1 MTKTAL
7 ITGATGGL
15 GKAFAAVFAKHGY
28 ELVLTGRDE
37 KKLEEVKE
45 LAKRLGAKALTV
57 AADLT
62 AKEEQDRLFAQTR
75 EKGIAVDVLVNNAGF
90 GDFGLFFEG
99 DPEKQ
104 AEMVAVNIAAL
115 VRLTRL
121 FLPGMIE
128 RGGGRVM
135 NLAST
140 AAFQPG
146 PLMACYYATKAFV
159 LSFSE
164 AIALELEGTGVFVT
178 ALCPGPTSTGFERRA
193 SLTGRSMLF
202 SSLRPARA
210 EDVAE
215 YGFGC
220 LMKGKRVAVHGARN
234 KLMAFFAK
242 IMPRKLV
249 ARTVFRIQRR
259 RRPEKRNP
267 A

>member
-15 GKAFAAVFAKHGY
+15 GKAFAAVFAKNGY
-28 ELVLTGRDE
+28 ELILIGRDE
-37 KKLEEVKE
+37 KRLEEARALTE
-45 LAKRLGAKALTV
+45 GLGAKAQTI
-57 AADLT
+57 AADLA
-62 AKEEQDRLFAQTR
+62 AKEEPDRIFAWTR

-90 GDFGLFFEG
+90 GDFGLFFEC
-99 DPEKQ
+99 DPKKQ
-104 AEMVAVNIAAL
+104 REMIEVNIAAL

-128 RGGGRVM
+128 RGGGRVL

-164 AIALELEGTGVFVT
+164 AIALELAGTGVFVT
-178 ALCPGPTSTGFERRA
+178 ALCPGPTSTGFERQA
-193 SLTGRSMLF
+193 GLAGRSMLF
-202 SSLRPARA
+202 SSLKPARA
-210 EDVAE
+210 EAVAE
-215 YGFGC
+215 YGFRC

-234 KLMAFFAK
+234 RLMAFFAK
-242 IMPRKLV
+242 IMPRTLV
-249 ARTVFRIQRR
+249 AKTVFHIQRR
-259 RRPEKRNP
+259 K
-267 A
+267 

>member
-15 GKAFAAVFAKHGY
+15 GKAFAAVFAKNGFD
-28 ELVLTGRDE
+28 LILTGRDE
-37 KKLEEVKE
+37 NKLKEARE
-45 LAKRLGAKALTV
+45 LAEGFGAKAQTI

-62 AKEEQDRLFAQTR
+62 AKEEQDRIFDWTQ

-99 DPEKQ
+99 DAKKQ
-104 AEMVAVNIAAL
+104 REMIEVNIAAL

-164 AIALELEGTGVFVT
+164 AVALELAGTGVFVT

-202 SSLRPARA
+202 SSLKPARA
-210 EDVAE
+210 ETVAE
-215 YGFGC
+215 YGFRC

-242 IMPRKLV
+242 IMPRTLV
-249 ARTVFRIQRR
+249 AKTVFCIQRR
-259 RRPEKRNP
+259 K
-267 A
+267 